1 MNFSFRVLHLTC
13 LFAFSISG
21 FAQLDSTSRPTVKIN
36 VDKNDT
42 IQEGKHLTIIPMVF
56 YTPETEFGFGMGG
69 QGTFYTKGSNKSTR
83 PSSIF
88 FSGIYTT
95 RNQFML
101 MAEPKIYFNNESF
114 LLEGKYEFKIF
125 PDKFWG
131 IGNESEESAV
141 ENFNMRSNLLE
152 VIFTRRLKPY
162 VNFGFEYF
170 MNDYK
175 MLETVDNGLLED
187 LGKQGEDA
195 FLLGLG
201 LALNFDSRD
210 NYQSPNHGTFTALK
224 TGVTSKA
231 LGSTHGYRY
240 SSIDLRKYFPIGKK
254 KRVVLAAQA
263 YLMTTDGQVPFQK
276 LARYGGS
283 IYARGYYKGRYTDN
297 NMFVFQTES
306 RFRVKER
313 WTIAAFILGGD
324 VFGESSNVSFESLK
338 ASLGGG
344 VRYQIRKGDP
354 TSLRIDVAK
363 GLAVDN
369 IGVYFGVNE
378 AF

>member
-1 MNFSFRVLHLTC
+1 MSFFSKVVLPFFIFLVVGKVH
-13 LFAFSISG
+13 G
-21 FAQLDSTSRPTVKIN
+21 QVDSTKQIIVISADV
-36 VDKNDT
+36 NDT
-42 IQEGKHLTIIPMVF
+42 LKEGKQLTIIPIVF

-69 QGTFYTKGSNKSTR
+69 QGNFHTKGSDESTR
-83 PSSIF
+83 PSSVF

-95 RNQFML
+95 RKQLMFMV
-101 MAEPKIYFNNESF
+101 EPKLYFKNESF

-131 IGNESEESAV
+131 IGNETKESDE

-152 VIFTRRLKPY
+152 VTFTRRLKPY

-175 MLETVDNGLLED
+175 MLEVVEGGALDELNSL
-187 LGKQGEDA
+187 GEDA
-195 FLLGLG
+195 FLSGLG

-224 TGVTSKA
+224 SGVTSKV

-240 SSIDLRKYFPIGKK
+240 SSIDLRKYFPLGKEK
-254 KRVVLAAQA
+254 KIILASQA
-263 YLMTTDGQVPFQK
+263 YLYSTDGEVPFQK
-276 LARYGGS
+276 MSRYGGS

-297 NMFVFQTES
+297 NMFVFQAES
-306 RFRVKER
+306 RFRIKNR
-313 WTIAAFILGGD
+313 WTLAAFILGGD
-324 VFGESSNVSFESLK
+324 VFGEDSKVSFDNLK
-338 ASLGGG
+338 TSIGGG
-344 VRYQIRKGDP
+344 VRYQIRKGDA
-354 TSLRIDVAK
+354 TCLRIDIAK
-363 GLAVDN
+363 GMAVDGV
-369 IGVYFGVNE
+369 GVYFGVNE